1 MSEGPLSESKSDSNI
16 QPFDI
21 KSIINQEKSS
31 PSYELSIWDPCP
43 QSLHDKFYFSNKK
56 EQSDR
61 VNPMGNIMGKTNI
74 LSKVNNAQIE
84 RITNHPRC

>member
-31 PSYELSIWDPCP
+31 PSYELIFGIHVHN
-43 QSLHDKFYFSNKK
+43 L
-56 EQSDR
+56 
-61 VNPMGNIMGKTNI
+61 
-74 LSKVNNAQIE
+74 
-84 RITNHPRC
+84 